1 MKKQVLQLIFLL
13 SALFAANTTQ
23 AQTEPSYRQYKFN
36 ALTLNPAQAG
46 VNAYSDISTVGTQY
60 WVGMPGAPRTSTIS
74 ANFRTQG
81 EYGVG
86 ATVVF
91 DETGP
96 AKSTS
101 VNLIG
106 ASHLK
111 VSRNWKVSAGLKISA
126 LNYTVNTAD
135 LETTV
140 SNDPDM
146 MHTIT
151 TGLSLNAGF
160 GFLVYS
166 KKMYV
171 GFSVP
176 RVSFLRFD
184 QTNMVQVV
192 DKRGG
197 YISYAGV
204 NLDLSRDLELRPS
217 VLAIYGY
224 AGPVSLDINAIVT
237 AYKLIDLGLTYHV
250 NGSIGAIAGLTI
262 KDRFYVGYAYT
273 YPFNALHKV
282 SIQSHEVALR
292 FMFNKVAQSRG
303 LRFFN

>member
-1 MKKQVLQLIFLL
+1 MKKYILQLILML
-13 SALFAANTTQ
+13 QALFAVKTSLAQ
-23 AQTEPSYRQYKFN
+23 AEPSYRQYKFN

-46 VNAYSDISTVGTQY
+46 VNAYSDISAIGTQY
-60 WVGMPGAPRTSTIS
+60 WVGIPGAPVTTALS
-74 ANFRTQG
+74 ANFRLKG
-81 EYGVG
+81 EFGAG
-86 ATVVF
+86 ATIIS
-91 DETGP
+91 DQTGP
-96 AKSTS
+96 ARSTS

-106 ASHLK
+106 ATHLK

-146 MHTIT
+146 AQNIS

-160 GFLVYS
+160 GFLVFS

-184 QTNMVQVV
+184 QANMVQVV

-197 YISYAGV
+197 YITYAGI
-204 NLDLSRDLELRPS
+204 NIDLGRDFELRPS
-217 VLAIYGY
+217 ALAIYKY
-224 AGPVSLDINAIVT
+224 AGPISLDVNTIVT
-237 AYKLIDLGLTYHV
+237 AYKLIDLGVTYHA
-250 NGSIGAIAGLTI
+250 NGSIGAIAGLNL
-262 KDRFYVGYAYT
+262 KDRFYIGYAYT
-273 YPFNALHKV
+273 YPFNALRKV
-282 SIQSHEVALR
+282 SIQSHEIALR
-292 FMFNKVAQSRG
+292 FMFNRAVQNRG
-303 LRFFN
+303 PRFFN

>member
-13 SALFAANTTQ
+13 SALFAVKTIH

-46 VNAYSDISTVGTQY
+46 ANPYSDISAIGTQY
-60 WVGMPGAPRTSTIS
+60 WVGMPGAPVTSTLS
-74 ANFRTQG
+74 ANFRLQG
-81 EYGVG
+81 NFG
-86 ATVVF
+86 AGGTVIF
-91 DETGP
+91 DQTGP
-96 AKSTS
+96 ARSTS

-111 VSRNWKVSAGLKISA
+111 VSKNWKVSAGLKISA
-126 LNYTVNTAD
+126 LNYTVNTAE
-135 LETTV
+135 LETTTA
-140 SNDPDM
+140 NDPDM
-146 MHTIT
+146 MHSIT

-166 KKMYV
+166 KKMYA

-184 QTNMVQVV
+184 ETNMGYVV

-204 NLDLSRDLELRPS
+204 NLDLGRDLELRPS

-237 AYKLIDLGLTYHV
+237 AYEFIDLGVTYHV

-262 KDRFYVGYAYT
+262 KDRFYIGYAYT
-273 YPFNALHKV
+273 YPLNAMHKV
-282 SIQSHEVALR
+282 SIQSHEIGLR
-292 FMFNKVAQSRG
+292 FMFNKAVQTTSP
-303 LRFFN
+303 RFFN